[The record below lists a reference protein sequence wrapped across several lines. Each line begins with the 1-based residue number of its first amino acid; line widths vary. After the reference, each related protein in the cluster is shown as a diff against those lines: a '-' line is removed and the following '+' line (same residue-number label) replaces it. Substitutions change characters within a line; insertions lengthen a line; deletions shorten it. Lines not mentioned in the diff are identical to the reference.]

1 MGKPKCIIEGC
12 EKLLAAVHLCED
24 HFREQYGIT
33 VEEYR
38 ANKRHRTETPAM
50 VAARLK
56 GEKPV
61 AKKEK
66 HPAKPPTPPV
76 TGIPTTEQQEPTN
89 RWFGSLSWSDSK
101 GWHVEAAPRCGR
113 KS

>member
-1 MGKPKCIIEGC
+1 MGQPTCLREGC
-12 EKLLAAVHLCED
+12 KKPLAAAYLCRD
-24 HFREQYGIT
+24 HFKDEHGIT
-33 VEEYR
+33 VDEYR
-38 ANKRHRTETPAM
+38 ANKRHRGESASR